1 MPVYDDGDGIVC
13 RVLPDGNVICEKVE
27 ETSTGPGAAMMISA
41 HGVASPISSPPS
53 LDSLPEGTWG
63 PNKKELAARL
73 LEVLAQSDLPDD
85 KIPRRSGEIVD
96 STKQLLAP
104 LPPSI
109 LLYNY
114 STQPANVM
122 GAYYLN
128 KADLVQMQR
137 MYQIFQHPKEP

>member
-1 MPVYDDGDGIVC
+1 MRVYDDGDGIVC
-13 RVLPDGNVICEKVE
+13 RVLPDGEVVCDKVPDQA
-27 ETSTGPGAAMMISA
+27 TGPVAMVISA
-41 HGVASPISSPPS
+41 DAAEAAQADQSFVDA
-53 LDSLPEGTWG
+53 LPEGNWG
-63 PNKKELAARL
+63 PNKIKLAVSILA
-73 LEVLAQSDLPDD
+73 VLGANDLPDER
-85 KIPRRSGEIVD
+85 IPRRSGEIVD
-96 STKQLLAP
+96 SVKQLLAP

-137 MYQIFQHPKEP
+137 MYELFKNPKMP